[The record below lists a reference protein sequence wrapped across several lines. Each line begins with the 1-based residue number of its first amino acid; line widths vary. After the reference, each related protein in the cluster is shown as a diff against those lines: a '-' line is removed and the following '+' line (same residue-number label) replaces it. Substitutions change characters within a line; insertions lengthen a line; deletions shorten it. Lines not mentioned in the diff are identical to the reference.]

1 MALLHRATEAAFL
14 ITGCSLPRTGTGLR
28 KHVPLLIED
37 IGLPAQNSVDVT
49 PHVTQDDL
57 NRSRHTSSLCL
68 PHSLWT
74 VLVPGQWCAAPEE
87 GTGQRVGCSG

>member
-1 MALLHRATEAAFL
+1 MALLHRVTEAAFL

-37 IGLPAQNSVDVT
+37 IGLPAQHSVDVT

-57 NRSRHTSSLCL
+57 NRSRHTL
-68 PHSLWT
+68 PYVFPTASGHSPSAWA
-74 VLVPGQWCAAPEE
+74 VVC
-87 GTGQRVGCSG
+87 CS